1 MKRRP
6 IDYDDKQWFTDGI
19 NLIDCDPGFPLGI
32 MIDSMSSKEA
42 MIKSVSD
49 YMDFMCVDTRVTDMS
64 FAIFMQTSF
73 VDSETMGWVY
83 RNVSDKIDAWMVRK
97 DEPGALFPLEKRKAF
112 IRYPEQYRAF
122 VEHDVDWAQIAVDE
136 CRKRGVRPWVHFRMN
151 DLHDVDSDDGIF
163 HDPFFFKAR
172 ENGWLNGREEYGRP
186 RGTSG
191 WVKNLYEFSHPEVTE
206 WLLTYIE
213 EMMLRYDVFGY
224 GLDFI
229 RNIYCIDYL
238 HAEPGYQKYLTEFM
252 RRVNEIRK
260 KAEAKHGH
268 EIKLM
273 ACLAHTV
280 EANFIYGYDVK
291 QWVEEGLIDMI
302 SPRCEEVCN
311 SGVNVSDWREAIGDL
326 PLIIGLDDHISRWA
340 DTGAEYIYQVKPEH
354 VKGYVSMY
362 CNLGMDGVYY
372 SNFYAPTQ
380 VRFGKD
386 IDGETSNEGLRT
398 VVITHEDIYPLGGY
412 IPYAPL
418 PIDLAKCGGS
428 VDLDMNIG
436 MVKKG
441 EYLYLTVGYDS
452 EKGNDVSVTL
462 DGRLPV
468 SVDAVPVIFN
478 SITGHYYDDDY
489 NLMKSNT
496 LLRYAF
502 EDVCGNADLKIRFD
516 CDDVDC
522 NIVYVEL
529 SVTPDPLPIPES
541 VE

>member
-1 MKRRP
+1 
-6 IDYDDKQWFTDGI
+6 
-19 NLIDCDPGFPLGI
+19 
-32 MIDSMSSKEA
+32 
-42 MIKSVSD
+42 
-49 YMDFMCVDTRVTDMS
+49 
-64 FAIFMQTSF
+64 
-73 VDSETMGWVY
+73 TMGWVY
-83 RNVSDKIDAWMVRK
+83 RGVSDKIDEWMARK

-112 IRYPEQYRAF
+112 VRYPEQYRAF

-163 HDPFFFKAR
+163 HDPFFFKAK

-238 HAEPGYQKYLTEFM
+238 HAEPGYQKYLTNFM

-291 QWVEEGLIDMI
+291 QWIEEGLIDLI

-311 SGVNVSDWREAIGDL
+311 SGVDVKGWRSAVGENFPLLIGY
-326 PLIIGLDDHISRWA
+326 DDHISRWA
-340 DTGAEYIYQVKPEH
+340 DAGAEYIYQVVPEH
-354 VKGYVSMY
+354 IKGYTAMY
-362 CNLGMDGVYY
+362 YNLGMDGVYF

-380 VRFGKD
+380 VKFGKD
-386 IDGETSNEGLRT
+386 IDREMSNEGLRT

-412 IPYAPL
+412 TPYAPL
-418 PIDLAKCGGS
+418 PINFGAVGGKAEMS
-428 VDLDMNIG
+428 LNIG
-436 MVKKG
+436 TVKAG
-441 EYLYLTVGYDS
+441 EHVYLTVGYDS
-452 EKGNDVSVTL
+452 KSGKDVSVTL
-462 DGRLPV
+462 AGHTPDSAAEIPV
-468 SVDAVPVIFN
+468 VFDK
-478 SITGHYYDDDY
+478 ITGHYYDADY
-489 NLMKSNT
+489 NLKKADS
-496 LLRYAF
+496 LIRYCFDSISGSDDLSAVF
-502 EDVCGNADLKIRFD
+502 NSADADL
-516 CDDVDC
+516 
-522 NIVYVEL
+522 NIVYVEI
-529 SVTPDPLPIPES
+529 SATPDTIE
-541 VE
+541 